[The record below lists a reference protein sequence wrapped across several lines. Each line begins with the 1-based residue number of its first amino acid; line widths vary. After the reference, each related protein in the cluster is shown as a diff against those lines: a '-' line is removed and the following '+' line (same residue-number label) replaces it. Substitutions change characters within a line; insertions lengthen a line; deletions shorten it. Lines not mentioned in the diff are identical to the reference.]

1 MNRNTCLWLVTI
13 GLIIL
18 HAAEAARAHEGH
30 AALPTTGAKVQ
41 GDQLMLSPS
50 AAKAIGLA
58 TAKVQL
64 ADLQRI
70 VRATA
75 SVELPWFA
83 QAFATTLLPG
93 KIEQILVSPGE
104 TVVVGQAL
112 ARVESLE
119 LENLQLRALQ
129 ASAELSL
136 AERLLA
142 QREKLVALGSAPERE
157 VLESRTQVRQRSA
170 ELAILRQK
178 LRAVGLTEDHFDR
191 LLETAQPVRTISI
204 TSPINGVVSEA
215 DVRIGQIIQPAEHL
229 YHIVDYSRLWL
240 AGKALEAD
248 AGRLREGMPVQLTF
262 ASLPDRVFESTIAH
276 LDLKI
281 DPHDR
286 TLSIHCLM
294 DNQSGALKPGMF
306 GRMQIQ
312 TDQIEQAVVCPR
324 EALIRDGRT
333 TFVLVEQ
340 SAGNFMRRRVEVG
353 SIHNMQAEILDGLF
367 PGDRVVTVGS
377 HELAAL
383 FGRQPSR
390 VSKSN
395 PTAMEQSGRNQPFV
409 AQGRVE
415 LPTGS
420 KGFASA
426 SIQGRVARIL
436 VEHGQAVEQG
446 ELLAEIESLE
456 FKTLQLDLLQAR
468 TQMQQTHA
476 ALVRLETISEQQI
489 AAKKELWRRQ
499 TEHETHQHAVASL
512 ERKLALVG
520 LSDDEIRRIQELDLT
535 AAGSAERVSAI
546 LPVRSPIAGRIAE
559 FELVPGQIVR
569 PNEQLFEI
577 HDLSSVW
584 VQAFLFEQD
593 AANVRLGQ
601 PVSVGLISEPE
612 FNAIGAV
619 TRVGPVL
626 SSANR
631 VFSVWTEL
639 DNRDLRLKE
648 GMSARVSIDI
658 HGSSALAADRK

>member
-1 MNRNTCLWLVTI
+1 MNRNTLHWLVTV
-13 GLIIL
+13 GLFAL
-18 HAAEAARAHEGH
+18 LPAEAARAHEGH
-30 AALPTTGAKVQ
+30 AALPTTGATVQ
-41 GDQLMLSPS
+41 GDRLMLSPS

-58 TAKVQL
+58 MAKVQL
-64 ADLQRI
+64 ADLQRT

-83 QAFATTLLPG
+83 QAFATAMLPG
-93 KIEQILVSPGE
+93 KIEQVLVTPGE
-104 TVVVGQAL
+104 TVVAGQPL

-119 LENLQLRALQ
+119 LENLQLRALH
-129 ASAELSL
+129 ASAELGL

-157 VLESRTQVRQRSA
+157 LVESRTQVRQRSA
-170 ELAILRQK
+170 ELAISRQK
-178 LRAVGLTEDHFDR
+178 LRAIGLTGNDFDR
-191 LLETAQPVRTISI
+191 LLDTGQPVRTISI
-204 TSPINGVVSEA
+204 TSPVNGVISEA
-215 DVRIGQIIQPAEHL
+215 DVRIGQIVQPVDHL
-229 YHIVDYSRLWL
+229 YHIVDHSRLWL

-248 AGRLREGMPVQLTF
+248 AGQLREGMPVEVTF
-262 ASLPDRVFESTIAH
+262 ESLPERVFESSIAH

-286 TLSIHCLM
+286 TLSIHCLI
-294 DNQSGALKPGMF
+294 DNPAGALKPGMF

-312 TDQIEQAVVCPR
+312 AEQIEQAVVCPR

-340 SAGNFMRRRVEVG
+340 SAGNFMRRRIEVG
-353 SIHNMQAEILDGLF
+353 SIHSRQAEILDGLF
-367 PGDRVVTVGS
+367 PGDKVVTVGS

-383 FGRQPSR
+383 FGREPSQVAKTNPIAKTQPST
-390 VSKSN
+390 N
-395 PTAMEQSGRNQPFV
+395 QSIV

-415 LPTGS
+415 MPTGS

-426 SIQGRVARIL
+426 SIQGRVGRIV
-436 VEHGQAVEQG
+436 VEHGQSVEQG

-468 TQMQQTHA
+468 TQLQHTQA
-476 ALVRLETISEQQI
+476 ALARLERISEQQI
-489 AAKKELWRRQ
+489 AAKKELWRLQ
-499 TEHETHQHAVASL
+499 TEYGTHQHAVASL

-520 LSDDEIRRIQELDLT
+520 LSTDEIRRIQELDLT

-559 FELVPGQIVR
+559 FELVPGQIIR
-569 PNEQLFEI
+569 PNEHLFEV
-577 HDLSSVW
+577 HDLTSVW
-584 VQAFLFEQD
+584 VQAFLFERD

-601 PVSVGLISEPE
+601 PVSVGVISDPE
-612 FNAIGAV
+612 FKATGSV
-619 TRVGPVL
+619 TRVSPVP
-626 SSANR
+626 SAANR

-639 DNRDLRLKE
+639 GNRDSRLRE
-648 GMSARVSIDI
+648 GMSARVSIDAY
-658 HGSSALAADRK
+658 GSSVLAADRK